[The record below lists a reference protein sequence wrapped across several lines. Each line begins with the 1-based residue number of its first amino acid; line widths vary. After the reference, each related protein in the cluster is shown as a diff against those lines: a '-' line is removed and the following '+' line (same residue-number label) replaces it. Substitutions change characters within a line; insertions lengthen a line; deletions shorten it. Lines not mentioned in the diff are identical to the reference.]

1 MSIDRRFP
9 QRAGGDDASG
19 DAGGSPVRA
28 MVRLS
33 GCVVALLLAAWAAAV
48 ALECAR
54 VLWAGGDLHW
64 DVLLRAPTS
73 LSNLITLPIM
83 AGAMLI
89 DRLANGPDRFVRRG
103 LLHRTRYDLFFV
115 LADATGAMTALALVF
130 SFGLSAWIGAA
141 IDGAPSVWL
150 SAVMPFW
157 LQVPAVFLAATFAAY
172 WGHRFMHTR
181 LMWPLHAIH
190 HAATDL
196 TALTDSRQ
204 HPLDD
209 LIKSMPVMLVLA
221 VMGFDPDA
229 VFVAAL
235 IGRLQAA
242 FIHSNAPCPLWLERW
257 VIAGPALHRVHHGAA
272 PEHHDRNYAAL
283 VLWDRLFGTFSL
295 PDNARS
301 VRTGVD
307 SARTGDQ
314 GPVCDMLGAGRA
326 WLEGLVAP
334 MRRAAVPYASVRSSR
349 THG

>member
-1 MSIDRRFP
+1 MPIDRHLS
-9 QRAGGDDASG
+9 QRAEGHDPT
-19 DAGGSPVRA
+19 AGVG
-28 MVRLS
+28 RLPARTMIHLL
-33 GCVVALLLAAWAAAV
+33 GCVLALLLAAWTAVV

-54 VLWAGGDLHW
+54 VLWAGGDLQW

-89 DRLANGPDRFVRRG
+89 DRLANGPDRFVMRD

-130 SFGLSAWIGAA
+130 SFGFSAWIGTA
-141 IDGAPSVWL
+141 IAGAPSVWL
-150 SAVMPFW
+150 SAMMPFW

-295 PDNARS
+295 PDDARS
-301 VRTGVD
+301 VRTGID
-307 SARTGDQ
+307 NPRTGDQ
-314 GPVCDMLGAGRA
+314 GPVRDMLAAGRA
-326 WLEGLVAP
+326 WLEGLVAA
-334 MRRAAVPYASVRSSR
+334 MRRVAMPSAPVSCSR